1 MNYFK
6 IPRCAIC
13 GKERS
18 NHEPG
23 FLLVENSWED
33 KLTILHWNEDAASRE
48 GVQVACGIDHVE
60 ELAIHW
66 MTTGRLDY
74 PFARTI
80 LGAAAWRHISRPG
93 AGIYISGAKRIGELA
108 VHRESMENLLTE
120 NPRSLKVILDALLNA
135 LRQEI
140 GSEAEMDLIQAQE
153 KEEEETSLCAVSPE
167 PKF

>member
-74 PFARTI
+74 PYARTS
-80 LGAAAWRHISRPG
+80 LGAAGWRRISSPG
-93 AGIYISGAKRIGELA
+93 SRIDLGSAQPLGELA
-108 VHRESMENLLTE
+108 VHRESMERILTE
-120 NPRSLKVILDALLNA
+120 SPGSLKAILDALLEA
-135 LRQEI
+135 LRRESAIAGRPVSRQE
-140 GSEAEMDLIQAQE
+140 ENQ
-153 KEEEETSLCAVSPE
+153 LCAVAADR
-167 PKF
+167 KF